1 MTTLL
6 GFASGLP
13 LALSSGTLQAWLTVE
28 GVDLRILGWLS
39 LVGIP
44 YTYKFLWAPLVDRY
58 TLPLNFSG
66 RRRGWLIFF
75 LILMGIVLFTMST
88 LSPSDDGAIIKIAI
102 LAIFLA
108 FFSSSFDV
116 VFDAW
121 RAESLTKPIL
131 GLGAAWSI
139 IGYRIAMMASG
150 ALALMLADFYIGFN
164 GVYKLMALLCIIL
177 SFFAFFSPEP
187 TKVTPPSSLLIAI
200 VQPFKEFFS
209 RPSAIIIL
217 LTIVFYK
224 FGDAFTA
231 SLSTAFLL
239 RGANFTP
246 AEVGA
251 VSKGAGLAAT
261 LIGGLFGG
269 LILSRYK
276 LLTCLLFFGLLQAI
290 TNLGFWWLSTI
301 QPNLS
306 QMAVVIVAENLSGGM
321 GTAAFVALLMVLCDK
336 RFTATQFAL
345 LSALASIGRVFIGP
359 IAGQVAFDYG
369 WETFFLLSFF
379 VAIPGI
385 LMLFFLVS
393 PLKKLDS

>member
-58 TLPLNFSG
+58 ALPFNFSG
-66 RRRGWLIFF
+66 RRRGWLILF
-75 LILMGIVLFTMST
+75 LTLMGIVLFLMST
-88 LSPSDDGAIIKIAI
+88 LIPSDDGAIIKIAI

-139 IGYRIAMMASG
+139 IGYRIAMMTSG
-150 ALALMLADFYIGFN
+150 ALALMLADFYIGFH
-164 GVYKLMALLCIIL
+164 GVYKLMALLCVIL
-177 SFFAFFSPEP
+177 AFLAYFSPEP
-187 TKVTPPSSLLIAI
+187 TKTTPPTSLFSAI
-200 VQPFKEFFS
+200 VQPFREFFS
-209 RPSAIIIL
+209 RPSSIIIL
-217 LTIVFYK
+217 ITIIFYK

-239 RGANFTP
+239 RGANFSP

-276 LLTCLLFFGLLQAI
+276 LIKCLLVFGLLQAI
-290 TNLGFWWLSTI
+290 TNLGFWWLSLI
-301 QPNLS
+301 QPNIT

-359 IAGQVAFDYG
+359 VAGQVAFDFG
-369 WETFFLLSFF
+369 WQTFFLLSFF
-379 VAIPGI
+379 AAIPGI
-385 LMLFFLVS
+385 LMLFFLIN
-393 PLKKLDS
+393 PLKKLEA

>member
-28 GVDLRILGWLS
+28 GVDIRVLGWLS

-44 YTYKFLWAPLVDRY
+44 YTYKFLWAPLIDRY
-58 TLPLNFSG
+58 TLPLDFSG

-75 LILMGIVLFTMST
+75 LVLMGLVLFLIST
-88 LSPSDDGAIIKIAI
+88 LNPSDEGAIIKIAV

-121 RAESLTKPIL
+121 RAESLKKSIL

-139 IGYRIAMMASG
+139 IGYRIAMMTSG

-164 GVYKLMALLCIIL
+164 GVYKLMAFLCIIL
-177 SFFAFFSPEP
+177 AIFAFFSPEP
-187 TKVTPPSSLLIAI
+187 TKSTPPSSLLVAI

-239 RGANFTP
+239 RGANFSP

-276 LLTCLLFFGLLQAI
+276 LLNCLLFFGLLQAI

-301 QPNLS
+301 QPDLT
-306 QMAVVIVAENLSGGM
+306 QMAIVIVAENLSGGM

-359 IAGQVAFDYG
+359 VAGQVAFDYG

-385 LMLFFLVS
+385 LMLFFLIK
-393 PLKKLDS
+393 PLKRLDS